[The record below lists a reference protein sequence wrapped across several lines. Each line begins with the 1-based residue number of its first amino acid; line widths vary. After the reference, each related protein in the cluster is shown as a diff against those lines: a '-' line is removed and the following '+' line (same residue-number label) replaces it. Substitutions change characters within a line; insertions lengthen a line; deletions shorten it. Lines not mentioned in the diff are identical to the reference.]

1 MEQTKKINKIRH
13 KRMSRLS
20 RSKGGD
26 FAMVVFLTVFTLI
39 MMIPIIFSVS
49 MSLKPSSEF
58 WKFPPKIFPTNP
70 TLQNYRDLFTLISDT
85 WVPMVRY
92 IFNTVFITFV
102 GTVGHVIIA
111 AMAAYPLS
119 RYKFPGSHAIFV
131 IIRTSLMFSSAVL
144 AIPNYL
150 IMNAFHLI
158 DSYASLILPAWATT
172 LGLYLMKQFMDQ
184 MIPISLLESAE
195 IDGATEWQKFT
206 RIVLPLVKPATATL
220 VITLVQRLWATGA
233 TPYLYTESK
242 KTLSYALSQISTS
255 GIARAGV
262 GSAISILMLIV
273 PLLVFIVSQ
282 SNVIETMSTSGI
294 KE

>member
-1 MEQTKKINKIRH
+1 
-13 KRMSRLS
+13 
-20 RSKGGD
+20 
-26 FAMVVFLTVFTLI
+26 MVIFLTVFTIL
-39 MMIPIIFSVS
+39 MMLPIIYAVS
-49 MSLKPSSEF
+49 MSLKPSSEL
-58 WKFPPKIFPTNP
+58 WKFPPSIFPVNP
-70 TLQNYRDLFTLISDT
+70 TFKNYSDLFTLISDT

-92 IFNTVFITFV
+92 IFNTLFITV
-102 GTVGHVIIA
+102 AGTLGHIILA

-119 RYKFPGSHAIFV
+119 KYKFPGSHGIFV

-150 IMNAFHLI
+150 IMNGLHLI
-158 DSYASLILPAWATT
+158 DSYSSLILPAWATT

-184 MIPISLLESAE
+184 MVPMALLESAE
-195 IDGATEWQKFT
+195 IDGASEWVKFT
-206 RIVLPLVKPATATL
+206 RIVMPLVKPATATL
-220 VITLVQRLWATGA
+220 LILRVQGLWATGA
-233 TPYLYTESK
+233 TPFLYTEEK

-262 GSAISILMLIV
+262 GAAITILMLV
-273 PLLVFIVSQ
+273 PPLIVFIVSQ